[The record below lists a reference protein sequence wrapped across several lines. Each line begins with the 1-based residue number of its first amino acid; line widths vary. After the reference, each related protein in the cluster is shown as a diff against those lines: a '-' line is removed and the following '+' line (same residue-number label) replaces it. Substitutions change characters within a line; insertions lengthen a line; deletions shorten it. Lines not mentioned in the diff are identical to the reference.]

1 MIKKIIKIILIVLVV
16 AFIFGQFIRPS
27 HENPPVVEA
36 EILRASTTVPSDVDA
51 ILKRSCADCHS
62 NETSYPWYSQI
73 TPVNW
78 FLDNHIQDGR
88 RELNTSVWNTYPVK
102 KKARKLDEICDQVE
116 KGEMPLPSY
125 LWIHWDAGLKP
136 GDAQLLCDWARSE
149 KAKLPP
155 E

>member
-1 MIKKIIKIILIVLVV
+1 MIKKIIKSILIVLVG
-16 AFIFGQFIRPS
+16 AFIIGQFIRPN
-27 HENPPVVEA
+27 HVNTPVAEA
-36 EILRASTTVPSDVDA
+36 ETLGASTAVPPQVDA

-78 FLDNHIQDGR
+78 FLDNHIQEGR
-88 RELNTSVWNTYPVK
+88 RELNMSVWNTYPVK
-102 KKARKLDEICDQVE
+102 KKGRKLDEICDQVE